1 MAWLK
6 ALHIV
11 TLLAWSASLFYL
23 PGLFGSFRHTQGKR
37 DVQNLHMMARM
48 VFVLVAS
55 PAALLAIISGT
66 ALVAITGVTG
76 EWLAFKLTAVGLMVL
91 FHLYCG
97 HLVETLDSRPRLRGV
112 RLRLSLLAVPA
123 VLVPLVLWLVMA
135 KPVLGILAERGA

>member
-23 PGLFGSFRHTQGKR
+23 PGLFAAFRRAQGKR
-37 DVQNLHMMARM
+37 EVQHLHMMTRM
-48 VFVLVAS
+48 VFVVIAS

-66 ALVAITGVTG
+66 ALVAFTGVAG
-76 EWLAFKLTAVGLMVL
+76 EWLAFKLTAVGLMVM

-97 HLVETLDSRPRLRGV
+97 HLVALLDERPRLRGV
-112 RLRLSLLAVPA
+112 RVRLGLLVVPA

-135 KPVLGILAERGA
+135 KPVLGVLAERGA